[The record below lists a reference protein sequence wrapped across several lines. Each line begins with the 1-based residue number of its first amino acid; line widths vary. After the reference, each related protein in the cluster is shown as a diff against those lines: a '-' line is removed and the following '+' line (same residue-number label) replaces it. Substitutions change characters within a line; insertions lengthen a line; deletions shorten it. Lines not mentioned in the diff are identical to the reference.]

1 MSNDAITLWTG
12 GGLVA
17 AGVVAGSLAGALL
30 TNWLGVRRDQRTHE
44 HDQAMAREAHS
55 HERAMA
61 LQAARHRQEMAQEA
75 RCQERLEKAY
85 LELLTYLSHFL
96 DWAKSVQPIWGPVPM
111 PDPVPP

>member
-55 HERAMA
+55 HEQAMAREAQSNERAMA

-96 DWAKSVQPIWGPVPM
+96 DWAQS
-111 PDPVPP
+111 VPPR